1 MKSEVP
7 EHVHPI
13 SAGQEPSIASIAA
26 RGRRVRHFAKRQ
38 RLCRRALIDP
48 IPAQREQAMN
58 RLTRETRSLP
68 ICCKVATPPRFQ
80 SPTL

>member
-38 RLCRRALIDP
+38 RLCRRAL
-48 IPAQREQAMN
+48 
-58 RLTRETRSLP
+58 
-68 ICCKVATPPRFQ
+68 
-80 SPTL
+80 